1 MRVAKELD
9 FWRLQDE
16 CWDCNNVLDAVA
28 NADKKDDLMD
38 LLEEVFYDNIPTMTE
53 VNDLLRFDGEWVL
66 ETLGIDSDDDDW
78 DDDDDDDEID
88 D

>member
-28 NADKKDDLMD
+28 NADKEDDLMD
-38 LLEEVFYDNIPTMTE
+38 LLEEVFYDNVPTMTE

-66 ETLGIDSDDDDW
+66 ETLGIDSENEQDDY
-78 DDDDDDDEID
+78 DED
-88 D
+88 

>member
-28 NADKKDDLMD
+28 NADKEDDLMD

-53 VNDLLRFDGEWVL
+53 INDLLRFDGEWVL
-66 ETLGIDSDDDDW
+66 ETLGIDSENEQDDY
-78 DDDDDDDEID
+78 DED
-88 D
+88 